1 MDTDSLTQQAPGST
15 VAIKTIPSSI
25 IIRVLEV
32 NHHTCQTCIKISI
45 YLPGKNSRTAV
56 IHWKL
61 YIMKKLKANLL
72 LGINIIKPEDF
83 VINSLEKEATLDSY
97 SEVILPLWMT
107 ARNSPVNQTVVTR
120 KKTVIPSQ
128 TTIALAVHMIDLPE
142 GQDLVFKPATKINS
156 LVMFTSVVDC
166 HLATILIYS
175 IS

>member
-1 MDTDSLTQQAPGST
+1 
-15 VAIKTIPSSI
+15 
-25 IIRVLEV
+25 
-32 NHHTCQTCIKISI
+32 
-45 YLPGKNSRTAV
+45 
-56 IHWKL
+56 
-61 YIMKKLKANLL
+61 MKKLKANLL